1 MNVIT
6 GERCSGKTYEL
17 IKRAAASHGIIA
29 VGNRVQKAL
38 FTHLY
43 IPEMV
48 ARGVIPEDNLIVV
61 CTLEDLLYTPS
72 LRRRGQEREVF
83 IDDLDLSIGIIFDKL
98 HLNLNTAVISHKE
111 GYANWTECDYK
122 EGD

>member
-1 MNVIT
+1 MNFIT
-6 GERCSGKTYEL
+6 GGRKSGKTYEL
-17 IKRAAASHGIIA
+17 IKRAAEAHGIIA
-29 VGNRVQKAL
+29 VVNRVQKAI

-72 LRRRGQEREVF
+72 LRRRGEEREVF
-83 IDDLDLSIGIIFDKL
+83 IDDLDFSIRIIFDKL
-98 HLNLNTAVISHKE
+98 HLNLNTAVISRKE
-111 GYANWTECDYK
+111 DINWTECDYK